1 MPSTRFISP
10 APRKLCRL
18 VAGVSIAI
26 IFLTLSTEGF
36 AGCRSNFIGVNSLG
50 NARRRGGATSR
61 CSLQMNF
68 PGQLSKKV
76 IVTGAAGRTGS
87 LVFSLLD
94 TDPRFD
100 VVGLVRS
107 EASAK
112 KLIAKTKCALEEVV
126 ISDVTQL
133 QFDNVDGRDS
143 HPWPYALDNAEAM
156 VICTS
161 AVPQISKVSLIKAM
175 LKIPLNIL
183 TPKKKAINF
192 RDLQFK
198 YKPGQYPEMVDYVGQ
213 KKQIDFAKK
222 LGVKHVVIVSSMG
235 VLDPNNFLNQ
245 IGKDREGNGHGDILI
260 WKRKAERYLC
270 LSGLQY
276 TIIHPGGLVDTEGSK
291 MELVLD
297 VDDKLMKNEKK
308 SISRGDVAN
317 LCIAALTE
325 SGDRSVS
332 FDCIGKE
339 VNVVEGEQPD
349 VVNSAEET
357 FRSFLATK
365 KTADYTLG
373 PKGM

>member
-1 MPSTRFISP
+1 
-10 APRKLCRL
+10 
-18 VAGVSIAI
+18 
-26 IFLTLSTEGF
+26 
-36 AGCRSNFIGVNSLG
+36 
-50 NARRRGGATSR
+50 
-61 CSLQMNF
+61 MNL
-68 PGQLSKKV
+68 PGQVSKKV

-107 EASAK
+107 ESSAK

-126 ISDVTQL
+126 ISDVTQM
-133 QFDNVDGRDS
+133 QFEDSPGESRDS

-161 AVPQISKVSLIKAM
+161 AVPQIKKSSLMKAM

-198 YKPGQYPEMVDYVGQ
+198 YRPGQYPEMVDYIGQ

-222 LGVKHVVIVSSMG
+222 LGVKHVILVSSMG

-245 IGKDREGNGHGDILI
+245 IGKDKEGNGHGDILL
-260 WKRKAERYLC
+260 WKRKAEKYLC

-276 TIIHPGGLVDTEGSK
+276 TIIHPGGLVDTAPSSQ
-291 MELVLD
+291 ELSLD
-297 VDDKLMKNEKK
+297 VDDNLMKRETK

-332 FDCIGKE
+332 FDCCGNSE
-339 VNVVEGEQPD
+339 DGAAVGEGTS
-349 VVNSAEET
+349 VATAEES
-357 FRSFLATK
+357 FREFLLTG
-365 KTADYTLG
+365 KTADYTMG
-373 PKGM
+373 PRGM